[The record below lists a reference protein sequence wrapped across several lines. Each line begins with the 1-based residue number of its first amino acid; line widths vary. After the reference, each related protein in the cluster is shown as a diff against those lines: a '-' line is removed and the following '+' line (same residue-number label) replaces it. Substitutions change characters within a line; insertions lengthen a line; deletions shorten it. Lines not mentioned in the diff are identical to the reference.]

1 MEELTKELSRIQEE
15 CDALRMK
22 LKASRSKVFSSHEK
36 KTIHK
41 ITNYKL
47 QTTSKLKEFSSH
59 EKKTIHKITNYK
71 LQTTSKLKVF
81 SSHEKKTIHKITQ
94 TRGLQA

>member
-22 LKASRSKVFSSHEK
+22 LKASKSKVFSSHEK
-36 KTIHK
+36 KTIHESH
-41 ITNYKL
+41 KL
-47 QTTSKLKEFSSH
+47 EA
-59 EKKTIHKITNYK
+59 
-71 LQTTSKLKVF
+71 SKLKVF
-81 SSHEKKTIHKITQ
+81 SSHEKKTVHKITQ